1 MSDLSIEKLTKRFGA
16 SVAVDEL
23 DLVVREGELVALLGP
38 SGCGKTTTL
47 RMVAGFLPPSSG
59 RVLFDA
65 EDVTKLPAYK
75 RATGMVFQSYALF
88 PHMSAADNVGFGLE
102 MRGLNATER
111 RAKVEDVLKLVRLG
125 HLADRLPRQLS
136 GGQQQRVA
144 LARALVINPRIF
156 LLDEPLSNL
165 DAKLRAEV
173 RLEIRSLQ
181 QRLGLTTLMVTHD
194 REEALTMADRLVVME
209 GGRVRQ
215 IGTPRELYDAPKDAF
230 VADFVGRCNILP
242 GRRESET
249 RFRTDSGLV
258 LPVDTAAGE
267 CKDANAFALRPE
279 RIALHAG
286 DTGGV
291 QGRIKA
297 VTYMG
302 AQTEYVV
309 AVGAE
314 VLVVVQQTPGEGEPL
329 AAVRPDDA
337 VSLQWDRKA
346 PRLVPQS
353 LGPRSLGLQ
362 SLGPQTLVPQTS

>member
-1 MSDLSIEKLTKRFGA
+1 
-16 SVAVDEL
+16 
-23 DLVVREGELVALLGP
+23 
-38 SGCGKTTTL
+38 
-47 RMVAGFLPPSSG
+47 MVAGFLPPSSG
-59 RVLFDA
+59 RVLFDT
-65 EDVTKLPAYK
+65 EDVTKLPAYR

-88 PHMSAADNVGFGLE
+88 PHMTAADNVGFGLE

-111 RAKVEDVLKLVRLG
+111 RAKVDDALKLVRLG

-215 IGTPRELYDAPKDAF
+215 IGTPRELYDAPADAF
-230 VADFVGRCNILP
+230 VADFVGRCNILA
-242 GRRESET
+242 GRRESEAQ
-249 RFRTDSGLV
+249 FRTDSGLL
-258 LPVDTAAGE
+258 LPVDTVAGE
-267 CKDANAFALRPE
+267 CKDATAFALRPE
-279 RIALHAG
+279 RITLQAG
-286 DTGGV
+286 DGGGV
-291 QGRIKA
+291 QGRLKA

-314 VLVVVQQTPGEGEPL
+314 VLVVVQQTPAEGEKL
-329 AAVRPDDA
+329 AALRPDDA
-337 VSLQWDRKA
+337 VSMQWDRKA
-346 PRLVPQS
+346 PRLVLQGLVPQS
-353 LGPRSLGLQ
+353 
-362 SLGPQTLVPQTS
+362 LVPQTS

>member
-1 MSDLSIEKLTKRFGA
+1 
-16 SVAVDEL
+16 
-23 DLVVREGELVALLGP
+23 
-38 SGCGKTTTL
+38 
-47 RMVAGFLPPSSG
+47 
-59 RVLFDA
+59 
-65 EDVTKLPAYK
+65 LPAYK

-102 MRGLNATER
+102 MQGLNATER
-111 RAKVEDVLKLVRLG
+111 RTKVDDALKLVRLG

-215 IGTPRELYDAPKDAF
+215 IGTPRELYDAPNDAF
-230 VADFVGRCNILP
+230 VADFVGRCNILL

-249 RFRTDSGLV
+249 RFRTDSGLL
-258 LPVDTAAGE
+258 LPVDTVAGE

-279 RIALHAG
+279 RISLQAG
-286 DTGGV
+286 PAGSVQAGQVQAGQVQAVEV
-291 QGRIKA
+291 QGRLKA

-329 AAVRPDDA
+329 AAMRPDDS

-353 LGPRSLGLQ
+353 RVL
-362 SLGPQTLVPQTS
+362 QTS

>member
-1 MSDLSIEKLTKRFGA
+1 MSRLSIEKLTKRFGA
-16 SVAVDEL
+16 SAAVDEL
-23 DLVVREGELVALLGP
+23 DLVVRQGELVALLGP

-59 RVLFDA
+59 RVMFDH
-65 EDVTKLPAYK
+65 EDVTRLPAYK

-88 PHMSAADNVGFGLE
+88 PHMSAAENVGFGLE

-111 RAKVEDVLKLVRLG
+111 RAKVEDVLKLVRLS

-173 RLEIRSLQ
+173 RLEIRALQ

-215 IGTPRELYDAPKDAF
+215 IGPPQELYDAPKDAF
-230 VADFVGRCNILP
+230 VADFVGRCNILS
-242 GRRESET
+242 GRRETST
-249 RFRTDSGLV
+249 HFRTIGGLL
-258 LPVDTAAGE
+258 LPVDSAPAE
-267 CKDANAFALRPE
+267 RKDATAFALRPE
-279 RIALHAG
+279 RIVLSPGAAG
-286 DTGGV
+286 NDQV
-291 QGRIKA
+291 QGAVHA

-302 AQTEYVV
+302 AQTEWVV
-309 AVGAE
+309 TLGDE
-314 VLVVVQQTPGEGEPL
+314 SLVVVGPTPGAGEPL
-329 AAVRPDDA
+329 ALLKRADI
-337 VSLQWDRKA
+337 VSLLWDCKA
-346 PRLVPQS
+346 PRLVPQ
-353 LGPRSLGLQ
+353 
-362 SLGPQTLVPQTS
+362 TSF

>member
-1 MSDLSIEKLTKRFGA
+1 M
-16 SVAVDEL
+16 
-23 DLVVREGELVALLGP
+23 VV
-38 SGCGKTTTL
+38 
-47 RMVAGFLPPSSG
+47 
-59 RVLFDA
+59 
-65 EDVTKLPAYK
+65 
-75 RATGMVFQSYALF
+75 QSYALF

-102 MRGLNATER
+102 MRGLGATER
-111 RAKVEDVLKLVRLG
+111 RKQVEDALRLVRLS
-125 HLADRLPRQLS
+125 HLAERLPRQLS

-215 IGTPRELYDAPKDAF
+215 IGTPRELYDAPADAF
-230 VADFVGRCNILP
+230 VADFVGRCNILT
-242 GRRESET
+242 GSRASET
-249 RFRTDSGLV
+249 AFRTDSGLL

-267 CKDANAFALRPE
+267 CKDADAFALRPE
-279 RIALHAG
+279 RIALQAG
-286 DTGGV
+286 DGGGV
-291 QGRIKA
+291 QGRLKA

-309 AVGAE
+309 VVGAE
-314 VLVVVQQTPGEGEPL
+314 AFVVVQQTPGVGESM
-329 AAVRPDDA
+329 AALKPDDT

-353 LGPRSLGLQ
+353 L
-362 SLGPQTLVPQTS
+362 VPQAS

>member
-1 MSDLSIEKLTKRFGA
+1 MSHLSIEKLSKRFGT

-23 DLVVREGELVALLGP
+23 DLSVREGELVALLGP

-65 EDVTKLPAYK
+65 EDVTRLPAYK

-88 PHMSAADNVGFGLE
+88 PHMTAADNVGFGLE

-111 RAKVEDVLKLVRLG
+111 RSKVEEVLKLVRLS

-230 VADFVGRCNILP
+230 VADFVGRCNILS
-242 GRRESET
+242 GRRAGET
-249 RFRTDSGLV
+249 EFRTDSGLA
-258 LPVDTAAGE
+258 LPVDIAAGE
-267 CKDANAFALRPE
+267 CKDATAFALRPE
-279 RIALHAG
+279 RITLQAG
-286 DTGGV
+286 AAGGI
-291 QGRIKA
+291 QGTLRA

-302 AQTEYVV
+302 PQTEYVV

-314 VLVVVQQTPGEGEPL
+314 SLVVVQQTPGEGEPL
-329 AAVRPDDA
+329 AMLKPDDA
-337 VSLQWDRKA
+337 VSLSWDRKA

-353 LGPRSLGLQ
+353 PVLQ
-362 SLGPQTLVPQTS
+362 SPVPQSLVP